1 MTKSLLSRRTLLA
14 GGTAVACGLTQVAY
28 GEDQRQ
34 GLREPVYRVSN
45 RTAGANQQ
53 VQQVAAQHPLTPAL
67 ELAERGLQNI
77 NANIRDY
84 ECTLVKREQINGK
97 LGDQEFMYTKIRNEQ
112 VDQNGRVATP
122 FSVYMYFL
130 KPSSVKGREVLY
142 VKGHN
147 NGNLMAH
154 EGGALLKHVTVSL
167 DPNGTLAMRGQ
178 RYPITDIG
186 IKNLIVRLIEVA
198 NHDMQ
203 YGECEV
209 KFYNGAKINGRVCTV
224 IEVIHPV
231 PRKNFRFHKAH
242 VFIDDELQVPIRFA
256 SWDWPTQQ
264 GAQPEM
270 LEEYTY
276 MNLKLNNGFTDA
288 DFDPHNEKYGFN
300 V

>member
-14 GGTAVACGLTQVAY
+14 GGTALACGLTRATY

-45 RTAGANQQ
+45 RTGGPA
-53 VQQVAAQHPLTPAL
+53 QQVAAEHPLAPAL
-67 ELAERGLQNI
+67 RMAEQGLTSI
-77 NANIRDY
+77 NQNIRDY

-97 LGDQEFMYTKIRNEQ
+97 LTDQEFIYTKIRNEQ
-112 VDQNGRVATP
+112 ADASGRVSTP

-167 DPNGTLAMRGQ
+167 DPLGALAMRGQ
-178 RYPITDIG
+178 RYPITDVG

-198 NHDMQ
+198 KQDMQ
-203 YGECEV
+203 YGECDV

-224 IEVIHPV
+224 IEVVHPV

-256 SWDWPTQQ
+256 SWDWPSQQ
-264 GAQPEM
+264 GGQPAM

>member
-1 MTKSLLSRRTLLA
+1 MTKSLLSRRALLM
-14 GGTAVACGLTQVAY
+14 GGTALACGLTRATY

-34 GLREPVYRVSN
+34 GLREPVFRVSN
-45 RTAGANQQ
+45 RTNGATQAQN
-53 VQQVAAQHPLTPAL
+53 VATEHPLAPAL
-67 ELAERGLQNI
+67 RIAENGLENI
-77 NANIRDY
+77 TKNVRDY
-84 ECTLVKREQINGK
+84 ECTLVKREQISGK
-97 LGDQEFMYTKIRNEQ
+97 LTDQEFIYTKVRHEQ
-112 VDQNGRVATP
+112 NDQSGNQLNP
-122 FSVYMYFL
+122 FGVYMYFL

-167 DPNGTLAMRGQ
+167 DPNGALAMRGN
-178 RYPITDIG
+178 RYPITEVG

-198 NHDMQ
+198 KEDMQ

-209 KFYNGAKINGRVCTV
+209 KFFNGAKINGRVCTA
-224 IEVIHPV
+224 IEVLHPV

-242 VFIDDELQVPIRFA
+242 IFIDDELQIPIRYA
-256 SWDWPTQQ
+256 SWDWPSKQ
-264 GAQPEM
+264 GGEPPM

-276 MNLKLNNGFTDA
+276 MNMKLNNGFTDS
-288 DFDPHNEKYGFN
+288 DFDPANAKYGFN